1 MAWFHDGSF
10 INLEEG
16 NTMLRF
22 TMITLATCLAAAGLA
37 GVAYSH
43 CEIPCGIYSD
53 TTRIT
58 ILREHVTTIEK
69 SMTQLE
75 ALSGKGDP
83 QSINQIVRW
92 VENKEEHANKIQHI
106 VTQYFLTQRVKA
118 KDASDTAAHNK
129 YVTQTTTLHQML
141 VAAMKCKQTV
151 DKKYCVELRNLID
164 RFNAAYFSKADL
176 EHLKQHKH

>member
-1 MAWFHDGSF
+1 
-10 INLEEG
+10 
-16 NTMLRF
+16 MLRCTVAIF
-22 TMITLATCLAAAGLA
+22 AVTLLLAGVA

-43 CEIPCGIYSD
+43 CEIPCGIYND
-53 TTRIT
+53 QTRVS
-58 ILREHVTTIEK
+58 LLKEHVTTIEK
-69 SMTQLE
+69 SMSQLE

-92 VENKEEHANKIQHI
+92 VENKESHANEIQEI

-118 KDASDTAAHNK
+118 KPAGDAGHGK

-151 DKKYCVELRNLID
+151 DKKHCAELRRLID
-164 RFNAAYFSKADL
+164 QFSNAYFSKADL
-176 EHLKQHKH
+176 DHMKQHKH